1 MLLEIPLRDFS
12 NGKHEGSSLTLDPGN
27 AKQAWT
33 NGLAVLLPEM
43 MNIYVNYTEKP
54 ANLEPEDTD

>member
-1 MLLEIPLRDFS
+1 MLLEIPLWDFS

-27 AKQAWT
+27 TKQTWT
-33 NGLAVLLPEM
+33 TGLAILLPEM

-54 ANLEPEDTD
+54 ANLEPEDTN